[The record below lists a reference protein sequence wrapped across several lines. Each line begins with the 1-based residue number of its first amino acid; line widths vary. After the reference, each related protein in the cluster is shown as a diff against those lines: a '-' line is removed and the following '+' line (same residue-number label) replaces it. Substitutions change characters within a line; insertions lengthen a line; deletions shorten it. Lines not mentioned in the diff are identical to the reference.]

1 MREKLVA
8 DGVVKKGDMFTFHDL
23 KARGVTDHPKKH
35 SGHKSKKMQAVY
47 DRLPDLVESTR

>member
-35 SGHKSKKMQAVY
+35 SGHKSKIALIY
-47 DRLPDLVESTR
+47 DFVLSLLDISI